1 MLFWNCAGIENK
13 DSEFWKYVNS
23 FDYIS
28 LCETW
33 IEERGWNRLKNNLP
47 GSHVWDCS
55 FAKKEGKRGRA
66 KGGFLIGIRKGW
78 GIANDKLIKEEE
90 VGIISTEVILKG
102 KKRRIISVYGEQG
115 GKRLIEKLEEIIRD
129 EEIRELIIGGDF
141 NIRTGELGGI
151 ELNEDVSVRYSK
163 DKVVGN
169 NGKRLIEWAE
179 DNGLYILNGCTAGD
193 WEGEY
198 TYVGARGCSV
208 IDYILVSEVLHGRIT
223 EFRVDV
229 RVDSDHQPLRL
240 KMLEI
245 GAEDDN
251 TEVEKD
257 EGRTI
262 EIISWDKEAIEIYQE
277 KTEIWEHGRE
287 LDQQEPK
294 DVVDMEE
301 MWDRIKS
308 FVHNAMVK
316 KRRIIRRK
324 ALGYKDWWDRSCTR
338 KKRAVK
344 RIFWKWRAGKIEKTE
359 YIKEKK
365 NFKDLLEEKQREK
378 RVTEEEELRNLKREA
393 DIWKFINRKRGN
405 RRRMNNSIAKE
416 TWRNYFIELLEG
428 EEMVDRLEK
437 NVKETTG
444 SVSEEL
450 EEGEIIKAVRKMKT
464 GKAVDVD
471 GIPMEA

>member
-1 MLFWNCAGIENK
+1 MYRQILVQDDQRDLQRIVWRPDTSEPIRDYRLNTITYARTRGGKIFIENDLCFEDRKVQERISRWVKQRKEKGEGEEIKVGLGRGSNENNNNREGLINREMLFWNCAGIENK

-66 KGGFLIGIRKGW
+66 KGGFLIGIRKEW
-78 GIANDKLIKEEE
+78 GTANDKLIKEEE
-90 VGIISTEVILKG
+90 DGIISITEVILKE
-102 KKRRIISVYGEQG
+102 KKTRIISVYGEQG

-151 ELNEDVSVRYSK
+151 ELNEVISVRYSK

-169 NGKRLIEWAE
+169 NGKRLIEWAG

-229 RVDSDHQPLRL
+229 RMDSDHQPLRL

-245 GAEDDN
+245 EAEDN
-251 TEVEKD
+251 RSG
-257 EGRTI
+257 EG
-262 EIISWDKEAIEIYQE
+262 
-277 KTEIWEHGRE
+277 
-287 LDQQEPK
+287 
-294 DVVDMEE
+294 
-301 MWDRIKS
+301 
-308 FVHNAMVK
+308 
-316 KRRIIRRK
+316 
-324 ALGYKDWWDRSCTR
+324 
-338 KKRAVK
+338 
-344 RIFWKWRAGKIEKTE
+344 
-359 YIKEKK
+359 
-365 NFKDLLEEKQREK
+365 
-378 RVTEEEELRNLKREA
+378 
-393 DIWKFINRKRGN
+393 
-405 RRRMNNSIAKE
+405 
-416 TWRNYFIELLEG
+416 
-428 EEMVDRLEK
+428 
-437 NVKETTG
+437 
-444 SVSEEL
+444 
-450 EEGEIIKAVRKMKT
+450 
-464 GKAVDVD
+464 
-471 GIPMEA
+471 